1 MQQLAER
8 KASGTPDFGIL
19 LWDAPASGHFVS
31 TLHSARNFET
41 FLTGP
46 LASAGADLARFFSGT
61 SHITLLPI
69 TTLEEM
75 AIAEMA
81 EMCAKLETEF
91 DLKASAVL
99 FEDELLVEHG
109 MARGRAR
116 AGEAVAARVGELE
129 YGEEAVRGAKSLLVR
144 LAALGKQRLE
154 ARHGAFVDPK
164 LARIGA
170 AFGRDGASFKPD
182 KLRAA
187 GAKSAVAPERQLARR
202 AIEFAVTA
210 FHRVDCE

>member
-1 MQQLAER
+1 MR
-8 KASGTPDFGIL
+8 
-19 LWDAPASGHFVS
+19 HFQINAVK
-31 TLHSARNFET
+31 ARN
-41 FLTGP
+41 
-46 LASAGADLARFFSGT
+46 AGECCGNNEFA
-61 SHITLLPI
+61 
-69 TTLEEM
+69 LE
-75 AIAEMA
+75 
-81 EMCAKLETEF
+81 
-91 DLKASAVL
+91 L
-99 FEDELLVEHG
+99 FEKIVAREFRRVRPRRLVGEARITVEHG
-109 MARGRAR
+109 MARGRPR